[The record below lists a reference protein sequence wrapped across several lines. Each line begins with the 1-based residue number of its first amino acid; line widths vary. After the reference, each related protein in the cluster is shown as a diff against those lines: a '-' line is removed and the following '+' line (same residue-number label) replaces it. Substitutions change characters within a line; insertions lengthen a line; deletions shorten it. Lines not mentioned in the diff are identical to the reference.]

1 MQDLE
6 EVEEWNEYGELKENI
21 GTVPAT
27 GSSVPAPKMPVVPTA
42 THGTTKVTAPN
53 PMLDMP
59 KRVAL
64 PGAAEIAARNK
75 PPSKS
80 SLEEPPH
87 PETILSA
94 PIEKEKSIEKAIK
107 FKGEE
112 KHLEHLSVPAS
123 AIPSTSNSPKP
134 AEVEEDTK
142 PGAELQ
148 TNEGKDVDKAGE
160 RDIEKAATTTV
171 EGDPATSARPTVEE
185 VSGSTAAA
193 DNIPVAKTSETSTGA
208 STEPPAPTTSDKPS
222 DVKSRDLDAS
232 PAKTS
237 SEEAQGEN
245 ATRLDIPSIA
255 PVGTTTT
262 AKTTSETNATME
274 PITVQAHQQSSST
287 VEPKDDAEALT
298 KSPIPAESSPPES
311 AGPLGSTIGADS
323 AVEPE
328 QTIPSVASA
337 AASGVTGSDTKT
349 LPLRSPMTTGNS
361 TGSHVDTKSAQITA
375 IQHTSDS
382 NPLSTSPA
390 TESSQTQDQAAAEP
404 DLATAS
410 VDD

>member
-1 MQDLE
+1 
-6 EVEEWNEYGELKENI
+6 
-21 GTVPAT
+21 
-27 GSSVPAPKMPVVPTA
+27 MPVIPTA

-94 PIEKEKSIEKAIK
+94 PVEKEKSIEKAIK

-123 AIPSTSNSPKP
+123 AIPSTSTSPKP

-142 PGAELQ
+142 PGAELHP
-148 TNEGKDVDKAGE
+148 NEGKDVDKAGE
-160 RDIEKAATTTV
+160 KDIEKAATITV

-193 DNIPVAKTSETSTGA
+193 DNIPVAKTSEISTGP
-208 STEPPAPTTSDKPS
+208 STEPPPPTASDMPS
-222 DVKSRDLDAS
+222 DVKSTDLDAS

-237 SEEAQGEN
+237 SKEAQVEN
-245 ATRLDIPSIA
+245 ATRLDNPSTA

-262 AKTTSETNATME
+262 AKTTSETNATVE
-274 PITVQAHQQSSST
+274 PATEQAHQQSSST
-287 VEPKDDAEALT
+287 IEPKDDAEALT
-298 KSPIPAESSPPES
+298 KPPGLARSSLPES
-311 AGPLGSTIGADS
+311 ADPLDSENGADP

-328 QTIPSVASA
+328 QTIPSITSI
-337 AASGVTGSDTKT
+337 AASGVTDNDTKT
-349 LPLRSPMTTGNS
+349 LPLRPATTTGDS
-361 TGSHVDTKSAQITA
+361 TGSPMDTKSAQITA
-375 IQHTSDS
+375 TQHTSDS
-382 NPLSTSPA
+382 NQLSTSPA
-390 TESSQTQDQAAAEP
+390 AESSQMQDQAAAEP
-404 DLATAS
+404 HLATAS